1 MFTRCPTCRT
11 VFYITA
17 AELRAAEG
25 AVVCGACGTT
35 FDALESLSE
44 TRPLDAP
51 PPERAAKPPP
61 ATLPPEAP
69 PAPVPAVPDEHAR
82 DEEDFLEEVESLLGE
97 DDSPDEPLEAMG
109 FQVGPPRG
117 AQLPPLA
124 AAESEIA
131 HWDLLPEELT
141 EAELREGALP
151 EHAFADDDFIDDA
164 PPDEVPPGDAADE
177 IDLVDD
183 VLVAGDIDDD
193 DLLDGIPDP
202 DSVFMVDEDESVSAE
217 DFAAAG
223 PIVAREPAGGA
234 PDEPPLLEGGL
245 AARRDDIE
253 ADEDLA
259 ATAVAM
265 SANEADPSDAFPEF
279 AWEQRPKRRWLRV
292 LLPLI
297 AVIGL
302 AGTWIHTQHGQLL
315 RHPAGE
321 AMLAPLYRVLGVD
334 AVPDWS
340 PGDFR
345 VLRSEAVADTGL
357 AGRLRVSV
365 EFMNAAAFAQPHPVI
380 RVVLQDRFGRRV
392 GAEDFAPADYV
403 GNYRT
408 GSRMPAGARLQASVV
423 VPDPEARADGFRVS
437 LCLDLDRRGLVCAA
451 EQLP

>member
-44 TRPLDAP
+44 TRPLDMP
-51 PPERAAKPPP
+51 PLEPAA
-61 ATLPPEAP
+61 E
-69 PAPVPAVPDEHAR
+69 PAPDLPQAPDEHAR
-82 DEEDFLEEVESLLGE
+82 DEQDFLEEVESLLGV
-97 DDSPDEPLEAMG
+97 DDLPDEPLGALA
-109 FQVGPPRG
+109 FPAGPPRG
-117 AQLPPLA
+117 PHLPPA
-124 AAESEIA
+124 AASESEYA
-131 HWDLLPEELT
+131 DWHLLPAELT
-141 EAELREGALP
+141 EDELREGALP

-164 PPDEVPPGDAADE
+164 PPDELLPDGASED
-177 IDLVDD
+177 IDLMDD
-183 VLVAGDIDDD
+183 VQVAGEIEDDD
-193 DLLDGIPDP
+193 FLDGIPDP
-202 DSVFMVDEDESVSAE
+202 DSVFLVDDEESVSAA
-217 DFAAAG
+217 DLAQAG
-223 PIVAREPAGGA
+223 PIVALDEAGAEP
-234 PDEPPLLEGGL
+234 EEMPLVDGGL
-245 AARRDDIE
+245 ATRRHGSGTE
-253 ADEDLA
+253 NDEA
-259 ATAVAM
+259 ATPAALP
-265 SANEADPSDAFPEF
+265 AHLADQSDAVPEF
-279 AWEQRPKRRWLRV
+279 AWEQPPRWRWLKV

-297 AVIGL
+297 AVLGL

-315 RHPAGE
+315 RHPVGE
-321 AMLAPLYRVLGVD
+321 AVLAPLYRLLGVD
-334 AVPDWS
+334 VAPDWN

-392 GAEDFAPADYV
+392 GAQDFTPGDYLKDH
-403 GNYRT
+403 RD
-408 GSRMPAGARLQASVV
+408 GSRMQAGARLQASVV

-437 LCLDLDRRGLVCAA
+437 LCLDLDSRGLVCAA